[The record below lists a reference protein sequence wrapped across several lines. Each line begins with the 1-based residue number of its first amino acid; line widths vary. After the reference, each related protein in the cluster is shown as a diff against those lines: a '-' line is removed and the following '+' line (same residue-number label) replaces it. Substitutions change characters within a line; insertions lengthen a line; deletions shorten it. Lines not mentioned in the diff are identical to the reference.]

1 MTCSTRR
8 SVLAAALG
16 IPAAALTV
24 SGCSS
29 DDKTTETPK
38 GDGSSTSTSPSS
50 SGSASS
56 PAGDAA
62 GVTVKI
68 ADVPEGGGLIVP
80 NGKQQ
85 IAVSQPSKGT
95 FKAFSAAC
103 THQGVIVAAKDDTFA
118 CPAHG
123 SVFALDGTVKN
134 GPAESSLKELKVTKS
149 GDSLTIA

>member
-1 MTCSTRR
+1 MTCSSRR

-29 DDKTTETPK
+29 DDKTSETPK

-62 GVTVKI
+62 GFTVKVS
-68 ADVPEGGGLIVP
+68 DVPEGGGIVVA
-80 NGKQQ
+80 NGKDQ

-95 FKAFSAAC
+95 FKAFNAAC
-103 THQGVIVAAKDDTFA
+103 THQGVIVAPKDDTFA

-134 GPAESSLKELKVTKS
+134 GPADSSLKALKVTQS